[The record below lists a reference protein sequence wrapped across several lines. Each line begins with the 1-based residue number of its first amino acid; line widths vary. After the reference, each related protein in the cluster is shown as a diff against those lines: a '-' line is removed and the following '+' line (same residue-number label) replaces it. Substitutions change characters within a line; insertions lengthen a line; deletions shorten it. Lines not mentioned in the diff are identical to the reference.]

1 MAKVVG
7 TNGDDSGADALIGTD
22 GKDKILGKGGDDEIY
37 GLGGNDRLFGGAG
50 DDSIFGGLGD
60 DRIFG
65 GSGDDIIEGNEGDD
79 NIKGGS
85 GDDTIDGGS
94 GDDWLGGGSGN
105 DFIEGGEGRD
115 DISGGSGDDTID
127 GGADADWIFGGS
139 GNDTIAGGDGA
150 DIIKGGSG
158 NDIVDGGSGN
168 DWIVGNSGNDI
179 LEGGAGND
187 VVIGDSGWCSG
198 ASGDDYVDGGAGYDA
213 VFAQAGNDVATYN
226 MSENLG
232 FWDYYD
238 GGRGNDVLRLELTS
252 VELASTAVQADIAAY
267 RSFLAT
273 HSNPDTDHGKR
284 FDFSAFGL
292 AVRDFETLEIVTLNT
307 GPTANDDS
315 NPTDA
320 VVEAGINPDG
330 TPNAG
335 DPSATGNVLD
345 NDTDPDVSD
354 VLTVSGVEAG
364 STAGPVAGNIGGSG
378 IAGTYGTLILAAD
391 GTWTYAL
398 DNADADTNAL
408 AQGETATD
416 VFSYT
421 ISDLAGKT
429 STATLSIDISGTNDA
444 AEITGVAQGT
454 VIENAEPVSV
464 PNDLDAAD
472 VDNTDDA
479 FQAVANGASANG
491 FGTYT
496 VKAAGE
502 WFYTL
507 DNGNAAVNALGGS
520 DTLSDS
526 FTVFTEDGTAKTVD
540 ITILGANDAPEA
552 GDQAFTI
559 GQNET
564 LDRIALDQSDVDAGD
579 QLSDVLAVIDP
590 KPKSPPKDGGDA
602 LVFFDEN
609 ESGSTFQPSQ
619 GSGLLTNHD
628 DGTFSFDTD
637 GDYEFLGEGETFDV
651 EFTHTVRDQAGETV
665 TASVT
670 ITIEG
675 ENDAPVT
682 VGSSWTIPE
691 EFTFS
696 TGDVTGFDPD
706 DNDSVTFAVVSGPA
720 HAAFFEF
727 DAVLG
732 TFVYT
737 PEADFNGTDSF
748 TFKAN
753 DGRLDSNISTATI
766 NVTPVNDAAVI
777 TGDVQ
782 GTVGEDAVPNT
793 VSGDLDAADVDNDG
807 DVFQAVAI
815 GAATANGY
823 GTYAVDAA
831 GVWTYTLD
839 NANAAVNAL
848 NAFDTLTDSFTVY
861 TEDGTAQIVDIT
873 INGANDAP
881 LAVDQMFTIGQ
892 NGSLDRI
899 ALDQSDVDAGDH
911 LTDVLTVENPNAK
924 SSKQRFVDY
933 EENESGDT
941 FQPQRFQGLLSNH
954 DDGTFSFDTNG
965 DYEFIGEGE
974 TFDVEFT
981 YTVEDQ
987 AGETAT
993 ATVTITIEGENDAP
1007 TTRDTTRTIQED
1019 SPGLIGGV
1027 VREDPDDNDV
1037 LTVILVD
1044 GPAHAAFFEFDPV
1057 LASFTYAPEVD
1068 FNGTDSFTYK
1078 ANDGRVDSNIST
1090 VTFNVTPVNDAA
1102 VITGT
1107 AQGTVVED
1115 AVPNTVSG
1123 DLDATDV
1130 DNTDDVFQAVA
1141 NGATTN
1147 GYGTYAVD
1155 AAGVWTYTLDNANA
1169 AVNALSALETLSD
1182 SFTVYTED
1190 GTAQTVD
1197 ITITGANDAPVA
1209 ADQTFTIG
1217 QNGTLDRVALA
1228 QSDVDA
1234 GDQLTDVLTVEN
1246 PQAKSSKQRFVD
1258 YEENESGDTFQP
1270 QRFQGLL
1277 SNHDDGTFSFDT
1289 NGDYE
1294 FIGEGETFDVE
1305 FTYIVED
1312 QAGETATATV
1322 TIAIEGE
1329 NDAPTTRD
1337 TTRTIQ
1343 EDSPGLIGGVVRE
1356 DPDDNDVLTVILVDG
1371 PAHAAFFEFDPVLAS
1386 FTYAPEAD
1394 FNGTDSFTYKANDG
1408 RVDSNISTVT
1418 FNVTP
1423 VNDAAVI
1430 TGTAQG
1436 TVVEDAVPNTVSG
1449 DLDAADVDNTD
1460 DVFQAV
1466 ANGATTNGYG
1476 TYAVDAAGVWTY
1488 TLDNGNAAVDALNA
1502 LDMLTDSFTVLSEDG
1517 TAQTVDITINGADD
1531 GPVAA
1536 DDVGSATEAG
1546 GVANGT
1552 PGSNATDNVLDND
1565 TSVSGSLE
1573 VTGIRTGNAEGSGT
1587 AGTLG
1592 VALAGQYGT
1601 LTMQAD
1607 GSYIYVVNDTD
1618 PEVQA
1623 LNVTGAN
1630 TSLTDTF
1637 NYTTSDGSLT
1647 DTAVLAITI
1656 NGANDA
1662 PTAQPLTLYVKTG
1675 ESVDG
1680 VLVGGDVDGDDDA
1693 GSLIYQLV
1701 SAPDTGELTGG
1712 LVNGDFDSA
1721 FTFITP
1727 RRGQSDA
1734 VFTYKTVD
1742 SHGASSEHTTVTVIV
1757 NAPTAPTAV
1766 DDAFVT
1772 DEDTQLVGNVL
1783 EDNGNGADSDINGDA
1798 LSVTAGTFATA
1809 QGGSVTFQANGDF
1822 TYDPLAD
1829 FNGEDTFTYEVVD
1842 VDGSSTGTVTV
1853 TVNPIDDLL
1862 L

>member
-1 MAKVVG
+1 MAKIVG
-7 TNGDDSGADALIGTD
+7 TNGDDSGADALTGTD

-37 GLGGNDRLFGGAG
+37 GLGGNDRLFGGVG

-65 GSGDDIIEGNEGDD
+65 GSGDDVIEGNEGDD
-79 NIKGGS
+79 KIKGGS

-105 DFIEGGEGRD
+105 DFIEGGDGRD

-139 GNDTIAGGDGA
+139 GHDTIAGGDGA

-158 NDIVDGGSGN
+158 NDIVDGGSGD
-168 DWIVGNSGNDI
+168 DWIIGNSGDDT

-187 VVIGDSGWCSG
+187 VLIGDSGWCSG

-252 VELASTAVQADIAAY
+252 AELASTAVQADIAAY

-292 AVRDFETLEIVTLNT
+292 SVRDFETLEIVTLNN
-307 GPTANDDS
+307 GPTANDDA
-315 NPTDA
+315 NPADA
-320 VVEAGINPDG
+320 VVEAGINADG

-345 NDTDPDVSD
+345 NDTDPDALD
-354 VLTVSGVEAG
+354 VLTVTGVATG
-364 STAGPVAGNIGGSG
+364 STPGPVAGNVGGSG
-378 IAGTYGTLILAAD
+378 IVGTYGTLTLAAD
-391 GTWTYAL
+391 GTWSYAL

-408 AQGETATD
+408 AQGQTATD

-421 ISDLAGKT
+421 ISDLAGET
-429 STATLSIDISGTNDA
+429 STATLSIDVAGTNDP
-444 AEITGVAQGT
+444 AEISGVAQGT
-454 VIENAEPVSV
+454 VIENADPISV
-464 PNDLDAAD
+464 PNDLDATD
-472 VDNTDDA
+472 VDNTDDS
-479 FQAVANGASANG
+479 FRVVANGAVPTANRY
-491 FGTYT
+491 GTYA
-496 VKAAGE
+496 VNAAGE
-502 WFYTL
+502 WTYTL
-507 DNGNAAVNALGGS
+507 DNGNAAVNALGAS
-520 DTLSDS
+520 DRLSDS
-526 FTVFTEDGTAKTVD
+526 FTVFTEDGTAKTVH
-540 ITILGANDAPEA
+540 ITIIGANDAPEA
-552 GDQAFTI
+552 EDQTFTI
-559 GQNET
+559 GQNGA
-564 LDRIALDQSDVDAGD
+564 LDRIALAQSDVDAGD
-579 QLSDVLAVIDP
+579 QLSDVLAIIDP
-590 KPKSPPKDGGDA
+590 KPKSPPKDGSDA
-602 LVFFDEN
+602 LVFIDEN
-609 ESGSTFQPSQ
+609 ESNTTFQPSG

-637 GDYEFLGEGETFDV
+637 GDYEFLGEGESIDV
-651 EFTHTVRDQAGETV
+651 DFTYTVRDQAGETA

-682 VGSSWTIPE
+682 LGSSWTIPE
-691 EFTFS
+691 DFTFS
-696 TGDVTGFDPD
+696 TAGVTGFDPD
-706 DNDSVTFAVVSGPA
+706 DNDPVTFIVIDGPA
-720 HAAFFEF
+720 HAAFFEL
-727 DAVLG
+727 DPVLG

-737 PEADFNGTDSF
+737 PEADFNGADSF

-753 DGRLDSNISTATI
+753 DGRIDSNISTVSF

-782 GTVGEDAVPNT
+782 GTVGEDAVPDT
-793 VSGDLDAADVDNDG
+793 VSGDLDATDVDNDD

-823 GTYAVDAA
+823 GTYGVTAS

-839 NANAAVNAL
+839 NGNAAVNAL
-848 NAFDTLTDSFTVY
+848 NALDTLSDSFTVFA
-861 TEDGTAQIVDIT
+861 EDGTAQIVDIT
-873 INGANDAP
+873 ITGANDAP
-881 LAVDQMFTIGQ
+881 VAVDQMFTIGQ

-899 ALDQSDVDAGDH
+899 ALDQLDVDAGDH

-933 EENESGDT
+933 EENEAGDT
-941 FQPQRFQGLLSNH
+941 FQPQRFHGLLSNH

-965 DYEFIGEGE
+965 DF
-974 TFDVEFT
+974 
-981 YTVEDQ
+981 
-987 AGETAT
+987 
-993 ATVTITIEGENDAP
+993 
-1007 TTRDTTRTIQED
+1007 
-1019 SPGLIGGV
+1019 
-1027 VREDPDDNDV
+1027 
-1037 LTVILVD
+1037 
-1044 GPAHAAFFEFDPV
+1044 
-1057 LASFTYAPEVD
+1057 
-1068 FNGTDSFTYK
+1068 
-1078 ANDGRVDSNIST
+1078 
-1090 VTFNVTPVNDAA
+1090 
-1102 VITGT
+1102 
-1107 AQGTVVED
+1107 
-1115 AVPNTVSG
+1115 
-1123 DLDATDV
+1123 
-1130 DNTDDVFQAVA
+1130 
-1141 NGATTN
+1141 
-1147 GYGTYAVD
+1147 
-1155 AAGVWTYTLDNANA
+1155 
-1169 AVNALSALETLSD
+1169 
-1182 SFTVYTED
+1182 
-1190 GTAQTVD
+1190 
-1197 ITITGANDAPVA
+1197 
-1209 ADQTFTIG
+1209 
-1217 QNGTLDRVALA
+1217 
-1228 QSDVDA
+1228 
-1234 GDQLTDVLTVEN
+1234 
-1246 PQAKSSKQRFVD
+1246 
-1258 YEENESGDTFQP
+1258 
-1270 QRFQGLL
+1270 
-1277 SNHDDGTFSFDT
+1277 
-1289 NGDYE
+1289 E

-1343 EDSPGLIGGVVRE
+1343 EEHPGLIGGVVRE
-1356 DPDDNDVLTVILVDG
+1356 DPDDNDVLTVILVEG
-1371 PAHAAFFEFDPVLAS
+1371 PAHAAFFEFNAVHAS

-1430 TGTAQG
+1430 TGLAQG

-1502 LDMLTDSFTVLSEDG
+1502 LDVLTDSFTVLSEDG

-1552 PGSNATDNVLDND
+1552 PGSNAADNVLDND

-1573 VTGIRTGNAEGSGT
+1573 VAGIRTGNVEGSGT

-1680 VLVGGDVDGDDDA
+1680 VLVGGDVDGNDDA

-1757 NAPTAPTAV
+1757 NEPTAPTAV

-1772 DEDTQLVGNVL
+1772 DEDSQLVGNVL